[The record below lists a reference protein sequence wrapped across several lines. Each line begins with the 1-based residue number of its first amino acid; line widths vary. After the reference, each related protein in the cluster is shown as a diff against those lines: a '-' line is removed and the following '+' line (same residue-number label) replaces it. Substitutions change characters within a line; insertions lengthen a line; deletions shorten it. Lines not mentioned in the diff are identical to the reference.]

1 MFARFVRPL
10 AALFVF
16 ATLASAPAAAQRL
29 ADRIDAALDQPGLTD
44 GFWGVLVV
52 DATTGQTLYSRN
64 ANRRFVPASNTKLY
78 SGATVIDALGPDAR
92 FSTRLYASAPIGADG
107 TLIGDVIFRGGGDPS
122 LGSQPDEDVAVDK
135 FAVLRDWAE
144 RLRAHGLARVTGNIV
159 GDDDVFDD
167 QALGTGWTWDD
178 EIFYYSAQISGLSFG
193 DNCLDIA
200 IAPTAPGQA
209 GRLTVPDA
217 AEGFATFDNQTVTG
231 PSGSGIREGYVRLP
245 GTNRFVLTSRVA
257 ANARDRECV
266 SVQNPTL
273 YAAHALRWALQ
284 NAGIRVDGQAVDH
297 DDVSDVP
304 VDYAGQTLLLEHT
317 SEPLRMLLRD
327 MEKFSLN
334 HYAEIFLKHVGRQPN
349 GPAPTDDEPL
359 GSTARGLEVMQQG
372 LLRRAGIN
380 TERFGLVDGSG
391 LSRMDAVT
399 PSQTVALLRYMH
411 AHPDVAVREA
421 FRDAL
426 PVGGVDGTLKNRLA
440 NLRGR
445 VHAKTGTLTGASALS
460 GYLTTATG
468 RTLVFS
474 LMANQYSAYASQA
487 RRAQDSVLT
496 LLYRQ

>member
-16 ATLASAPAAAQRL
+16 ATLAAAPATAQRL
-29 ADRIDAALDQPGLTD
+29 ADRLDAVLDQPGLTD

-52 DATTGQTLYSRN
+52 DAATGQTLYSRN

-78 SGATVIDALGPDAR
+78 SGAAVLDALGPDAR
-92 FSTRLYASAPIGADG
+92 FTTRLYATAPIGPGG
-107 TLIGDVIFRGGGDPS
+107 TLIGDVILRGGGDPS
-122 LGSQPDEDVAVDK
+122 LGSQPDEDIEVDK

-144 RLRAHGLARVTGNIV
+144 RLRAQGLTRITGNIV

-167 QALGTGWTWDD
+167 QALGAGWTWDD
-178 EIFYYSAQISGLSFG
+178 EIFYYSAQISGLNFG

-200 IAPTAPGQA
+200 IAPTAAGQT

-217 AEGFATFDNQTVTG
+217 ADGFATFDNRTVTG
-231 PSGSGIREGYVRLP
+231 PSGSGIREGYLRLP
-245 GTNRFVLTSRVA
+245 GTNRFILSSHVATNSR
-257 ANARDRECV
+257 DKECV
-266 SVQNPTL
+266 SVDNPTR

-297 DDVSDVP
+297 DDVSDAP
-304 VDYAGQTLLLEHT
+304 VAYNDLPLLLEHT
-317 SEPLRMLLRD
+317 SEPLRVLVHD

-334 HYAEIFLKHVGRQPN
+334 HYAEIFLKHVGRQPD
-349 GPAPTDDEPL
+349 GPAPTAAEPL

-372 LLRRAGIN
+372 LLRRAGVT
-380 TERFGLVDGSG
+380 TEHFGLVDGSG
-391 LSRMDAVT
+391 LSRMNVVA
-399 PSQTVALLRYMH
+399 PAQTVALLRYMRN
-411 AHPDVAVREA
+411 HPDAAVREA
-421 FRDAL
+421 YGDAL

-460 GYLTTATG
+460 GYLTTASG

-474 LMANQYSAYASQA
+474 LMANHYSAFASQA